1 MFLFRDRN
9 YSTIQLPNS
18 EFIVPY
24 KELMNHKLFDDFDET
39 EHLISPFW
47 RLERFLNF
55 CYKIMLFW
63 KEFNESNE

>member
-1 MFLFRDRN
+1 MLHPLLKSAMLNLNQVMFLFRDRN

-24 KELMNHKLFDDFDET
+24 KKLMNHKLLDDFDET

-47 RLERFLNF
+47 SAF
-55 CYKIMLFW
+55 
-63 KEFNESNE
+63 